1 MKLFNSHYF
10 VKLTLAVSLLAPFAT
25 AQQPTVQDS
34 LNAKLEDIESRR
46 GLEVGGTVR
55 SVMLRSAFSSEQ
67 DINAYDKS
75 PDTERNGFSQFDL
88 KLGVRPWETTRGNV
102 VLRMAANYQDY
113 FQALKTTVSI
123 PWINMEGQVG
133 GNFYWVVGDFRQQY
147 SPLTLFSPD
156 VDVLYEPEIY
166 ARNRYMARDQVF
178 LSGNQRNLQGAN
190 LKYRQDFGG
199 TAGELRAEF
208 ILSRLRRFE
217 VLDFSGAT
225 GNILPNEQN
234 ALGASQASGMDKL
247 LYTGNLEWL
256 PLDKN
261 LILGFTPIIIKDLA
275 SSNAAAYYR
284 EGISS
289 VDYNAIPILEY
300 ANPGVLGPEN
310 AQIMALRF
318 GADGAGFIGNENLI
332 LNLVGEYAM
341 SKDDHYFIAG
351 KEAVLDEAGNPVLDG
366 NLNPLQRSIGE
377 VEYLEGKAFLLE
389 AALGFQEKNSW
400 MVKLNVGYIMN
411 DSAWYNPLAQS
422 PAFFARRVAN
432 SDKDNDLLKYGVY
445 SPFYSTFDAL
455 YHFVPKFMPTDKELT
470 PGGGSDY
477 KPTDSYVIAPFQKNS
492 YNTGV
497 YTRDEL
503 ALINA
508 LSDKVLQSALPNG
521 LATANRV
528 GPVLNVTAGLGQD
541 NVLEIKGIYNS
552 LQEVNAT
559 MGEDIAQFT
568 EFGGGGKF
576 DVGTFVWGEP
586 LSISGSYKNSK
597 ATQGNVEFTS
607 DFINAGVYARYFKR
621 FGVSFGIQQISSE
634 FVNPVLQSVGWN
646 LANSKQSQWMIG
658 LDYSL
663 GKNAWFAI
671 NYGQISVTN
680 TYKADD
686 PENASSSYYYL
697 PVYIEMAR
705 EKGIIPKTQNNLEH
719 AFQQSLLEASINV
732 DF

>member
-10 VKLTLAVSLLAPFAT
+10 VKLTLAVSLLAPLAT

-113 FQALKTTVSI
+113 FQALKTTITI
-123 PWINMEGQVG
+123 PWINMEGQAG
-133 GNFYWVVGDFRQQY
+133 SNFYWVVGDFRQQY

-166 ARNRYMARDQVF
+166 ARNRYMARDQLF

-199 TAGELRAEF
+199 TVGELRAEF
-208 ILSRLRRFE
+208 ILSRLRRFD

-234 ALGASQASGMDKL
+234 TPGASQASGMDKM

-275 SSNAAAYYR
+275 SSNASTYVNGA
-284 EGISS
+284 EKQ
-289 VDYNAIPILEY
+289 V
-300 ANPGVLGPEN
+300 NPGVLGPED

-332 LNLVGEYAM
+332 ANLVGEYAM
-341 SKDDHYFIAG
+341 SKDDYYYNS
-351 KEAVLDEAGNPVLDG
+351 LDENNNP
-366 NLNPLQRSIGE
+366 IIA
-377 VEYLEGKAFLLE
+377 VENLEGKALLIE

-422 PAFFARRVAN
+422 PAFFARRIAN

-455 YHFVPKFMPTDKELT
+455 YHFVPKFMPTDKKLSAGGT
-470 PGGGSDY
+470 DPGNYD
-477 KPTDSYVIAPFQKNS
+477 PTDSYAIAPFQKSS

-503 ALINA
+503 ALINRY
-508 LSDKVLQSALPNG
+508 SDKVLQTALPNG
-521 LATANRV
+521 LATANRT

-559 MGEDIAQFT
+559 VGAEIAQFT

-576 DVGTFVWGEP
+576 DVGTFVWGAP

-621 FGVSFGIQQISSE
+621 FGVSLGIQQINSE
-634 FVNPVLQSVGWN
+634 SVNPVLQSVGWN

-697 PVYIEMAR
+697 PVYIETAR